1 MEEKRQTRLV
11 TVRAL
16 SLLPSGSIG
25 QEVSSILEGG
35 GEAGGGGGVGDVLNC
50 CLPYSHLKIGHA
62 SLPRRSILFLGG
74 GCGHCDIPP

>member
-35 GEAGGGGGVGDVLNC
+35 GEAGGGGGWGTYSIVA
-50 CLPYSHLKIGHA
+50 CLIA
-62 SLPRRSILFLGG
+62 I
-74 GCGHCDIPP
+74 